1 MNTETF
7 EHIVCQSGAGRPAS
21 IRFFGRITEESAG
34 RFSEAFDFLENIV
47 RPSLIRVLINSEG
60 GSVLHGM
67 TVYAAIQNASVPTEC
82 VIEGMAASMGSVI
95 WAAGDKSFMRDYGI
109 LMIHNPFLPDEN
121 DGEPSELVKAFTA
134 QIETIYRKR
143 FGLSHESGPSW
154 TALPGRTG
162 HSSMRRQ
169 P

>member
-7 EHIVCQSGAGRPAS
+7 EHIVCQSGAGHPAS

-82 VIEGMAASMGSVI
+82 V
-95 WAAGDKSFMRDYGI
+95 DRRYGR
-109 LMIHNPFLPDEN
+109 L
-121 DGEPSELVKAFTA
+121 DGL
-134 QIETIYRKR
+134 RHL
-143 FGLSHESGPSW
+143 GC
-154 TALPGRTG
+154 
-162 HSSMRRQ
+162 RRQ
-169 P
+169 VVDA

>member
-82 VIEGMAASMGSVI
+82 VIEAWPPR
-95 WAAGDKSFMRDYGI
+95 WA
-109 LMIHNPFLPDEN
+109 
-121 DGEPSELVKAFTA
+121 PS
-134 QIETIYRKR
+134 
-143 FGLSHESGPSW
+143 SGPPGTSHLCGI
-154 TALPGRTG
+154 TAF
-162 HSSMRRQ
+162 
-169 P
+169 

>member
-67 TVYAAIQNASVPTEC
+67 TVYALS
-82 VIEGMAASMGSVI
+82 
-95 WAAGDKSFMRDYGI
+95 
-109 LMIHNPFLPDEN
+109 LIH
-121 DGEPSELVKAFTA
+121 
-134 QIETIYRKR
+134 I
-143 FGLSHESGPSW
+143 
-154 TALPGRTG
+154 
-162 HSSMRRQ
+162 
-169 P
+169 

>member
-67 TVYAAIQNASVPTEC
+67 TVYAAIQNARCLPN
-82 VIEGMAASMGSVI
+82 ASSKAWPLR
-95 WAAGDKSFMRDYGI
+95 WA
-109 LMIHNPFLPDEN
+109 P
-121 DGEPSELVKAFTA
+121 
-134 QIETIYRKR
+134 
-143 FGLSHESGPSW
+143 LSG
-154 TALPGRTG
+154 LPGTSRSCGITG
-162 HSSMRRQ
+162 Y
-169 P
+169 

>member
-67 TVYAAIQNASVPTEC
+67 TVYAAIRTPRYLPNASSKAWPPRWALSSGQPGTSHLC
-82 VIEGMAASMGSVI
+82 AITAS
-95 WAAGDKSFMRDYGI
+95 
-109 LMIHNPFLPDEN
+109 
-121 DGEPSELVKAFTA
+121 
-134 QIETIYRKR
+134 
-143 FGLSHESGPSW
+143 
-154 TALPGRTG
+154 
-162 HSSMRRQ
+162 
-169 P
+169 